1 MGMVLKR
8 VFLAIAVLDVVVL
21 NIFFLYF
28 LYGWV
33 SNNDPDLVSGKKEVE
48 LVKDEGVMD
57 KGFEKTSLICDDEC
71 KKVIQEEV
79 QKIIIP
85 ASTVITPTPSLAKKS
100 VARNAFYYPIPGSG
114 STTNTQW
121 TDVAGSEFYLNISDF
136 SGFKE
141 AYLEVNMKLFNGNG
155 AAYAR
160 LYDITNSRAVDGSEV
175 TTTSQTSTAVTS
187 GKISIWRGNNK
198 YRLQVKSLTSDTTV
212 IESARMKIITEIEY

>member
-28 LYGWV
+28 LKRWV
-33 SNNDPDLVSGKKEVE
+33 SNKDPGPASVEKGAE
-48 LVKDEGVMD
+48 LVKEEDVVDNGLE
-57 KGFEKTSLICDDEC
+57 KPGFVCDDEC

-79 QKIIIP
+79 QKIIIT
-85 ASTVITPTPSLAKKS
+85 STVITPTPSLAKKS

-198 YRLQVKSLTSDTTV
+198 YKLQVKSLTSDTTV